1 MLIIG
6 GKCDFTIGRD
16 IVQLSKKNGYG
27 SDFYNTVSGDL
38 KDLFP
43 DLKSFSPTN
52 LKYMRYFYELYPNA
66 LNRPQVVDD
75 LDNEII
81 FSIPWGYT
89 RYIIDKCKGNLDKA
103 LFYVRKTIENNWSRA
118 VLLNFLSTDLYESQV
133 KAISNFSLTLPVEQ
147 SDLAQEITK
156 DFYNFDFLT
165 L

>member
-66 LNRPQVVDD
+66 LNRP
-75 LDNEII
+75 
-81 FSIPWGYT
+81 
-89 RYIIDKCKGNLDKA
+89 
-103 LFYVRKTIENNWSRA
+103 
-118 VLLNFLSTDLYESQV
+118 
-133 KAISNFSLTLPVEQ
+133 
-147 SDLAQEITK
+147 
-156 DFYNFDFLT
+156 
-165 L
+165 